1 MKSIAIIHNFWK
13 IPLCG
18 LMFFLG
24 FIPGSQLAATIGLT
38 APDLP
43 LGANQAILV
52 QYTLLA
58 SVILAF
64 GLSLLARGIAGS
76 FFVRWMILF
85 GLTWFAYGVNNYL
98 EAAFFTTMSDVSLYT
113 VVLYLPASLL
123 CSAAVAWL
131 FPSKV
136 QKAGFISQLRSFFEG
151 RAPGS
156 WAGRLLAAF
165 LAFPAVYLLF
175 GRLIS
180 PIVLPYYVEGA
191 NQLTLPGWDLIL
203 PIAALRSLLFL
214 VVCLP
219 VLVAWKLSDRHLFL
233 ALGLTL
239 FLLVGGLGM
248 LYAYWLPPILR
259 ITHGLEIFADEMVY
273 TGALLLLLRKPA
285 GQFKR
290 EFVSAA
296 A

>member
-38 APDLP
+38 APGLP
-43 LGANQAILV
+43 LGANQATLA
-52 QYTLLA
+52 QYTMLA
-58 SVILAF
+58 SVILAL
-64 GLSLLARGIAGS
+64 GLSILARGISGS
-76 FFVRWMILF
+76 FFARWMILF

-98 EAAFFTTMSDVSLYT
+98 EAAIFTTMSDVSLYT
-113 VVLYLPASLL
+113 VALYFPASLL

-136 QKAGFISQLRSFFEG
+136 QEEGFISQVRSFFEG
-151 RAPGS
+151 RTPGS

-165 LAFPAVYLLF
+165 LAFPVVYLLF
-175 GRLIS
+175 GRLIA

-203 PIAALRSLLFL
+203 PVAALRSLLFL

-219 VLVAWKLSDRHLFL
+219 VVVTWKLSDRHLFL
-233 ALGLTL
+233 ALGFTL

-273 TGALLLLLRKPA
+273 TGALLFLVRKPA
-285 GQFKR
+285 GQLKR
-290 EFVSAA
+290 EYVSAA

>member
-1 MKSIAIIHNFWK
+1 MKSIAWVHNFWK
-13 IPLCG
+13 LPLCG
-18 LMFFLG
+18 LIFFLG
-24 FIPGSQLAATIGLT
+24 FIPGSQLAANIGLT

-43 LGANQAILV
+43 HGADQATLA

-58 SVILAF
+58 SMILAF
-64 GLSLLARGIAGS
+64 GLSVLARGISGS
-76 FFVRWMILF
+76 FFTRWMLLF
-85 GLTWFAYGVNNYL
+85 WLTWFAYGVNNYL
-98 EAAFFTTMSDVSLYT
+98 EAAIFTTMSDVSLYT
-113 VVLYLPASLL
+113 VALYFPASLL
-123 CSAAVAWL
+123 CSAAVVWL
-131 FPSKV
+131 FPSMV
-136 QKAGFISQLRSFFEG
+136 QEAGFISQARSFFEG
-151 RAPGS
+151 RTPGS

-165 LAFPAVYLLF
+165 LAFPVVYLLF

-203 PIAALRSLLFL
+203 PVAALRSLLFL

-219 VLVAWKLSDRHLFL
+219 VLVTWKLSDRRLFL

-273 TGALLLLLRKPA
+273 TGALLFLLRNPA
-285 GQFKR
+285 GHSKR
-290 EFVSAA
+290 ELVSAA
-296 A
+296 I

>member
-1 MKSIAIIHNFWK
+1 MKSISMVHNFWK

-24 FIPGSQLAATIGLT
+24 FIPGSQLAASIGLT
-38 APDLP
+38 APGLP
-43 LGANQAILV
+43 LGADQVTLA

-64 GLSLLARGIAGS
+64 GLSILARGISGN
-76 FFVRWMILF
+76 FFARWMILF
-85 GLTWFAYGVNNYL
+85 WLTWFAYGVNNYL
-98 EAAFFTTMSDVSLYT
+98 EAAIFTTMSDVSLYT
-113 VVLYLPASLL
+113 VALYFPASLL
-123 CSAAVAWL
+123 CSAAVVWL
-131 FPSKV
+131 FPSMV
-136 QKAGFISQLRSFFEG
+136 QEAEFIPQARSFFEG
-151 RAPGS
+151 RSPGN

-165 LAFPAVYLLF
+165 LAFPVVYLLF
-175 GRLIS
+175 GSLIS
-180 PIVLPYYVEGA
+180 PIVLPYYAEGA

-203 PIAALRSLLFL
+203 PVAALRSLLFL

-219 VLVAWKLSDRHLFL
+219 VLITWKLSDRRLML
-233 ALGLTL
+233 SLGLTL

-273 TGALLLLLRKPA
+273 TGVLLFLLRKPT
-285 GQFKR
+285 GQLKH

-296 A
+296 T